1 MALEEGEFND
11 LTDFNQELMN
21 SKDPEENENLG
32 VAANTQANYKFG
44 NDELNR
50 DTGKDEVN
58 IPFSLIK
65 EPKRVNDSLCG
76 KKRNRDEKSPS
87 NETEKTTHPK
97 IDIKNAPTIKKD
109 QPNEKT
115 EIDLVQKCVPRRKP
129 HIKKRLVYH
138 KKNLPK
144 KRKKNN

>member
-1 MALEEGEFND
+1 MALEEKEFD
-11 LTDFNQELMN
+11 SISDFNQDEMN
-21 SKDPEENENLG
+21 LKAPEENTNFDNIAG
-32 VAANTQANYKFG
+32 VQTNYKFG

-50 DTGKDEVN
+50 DTGKDEEN
-58 IPFSLIK
+58 IPFPLIK
-65 EPKRVNDSLCG
+65 EPKRVNDGLCG

-97 IDIKNAPTIKKD
+97 INIKNAPTIKKD

-138 KKNLPK
+138 KKNFPK